1 MPWEMSDNEL
11 RLLLQSVAD
20 EPAPPMPELRLPPR
34 PALAPAISPWLL
46 WCVGVGAALVLV
58 AGALVSWWLLHG
70 GLGVVVGELAALS
83 AQNVPD
89 VVEGLGFTDAIL
101 AGTLIA
107 LLLSPGVPSLAPRQ
121 R

>member
-1 MPWEMSDNEL
+1 MPWEMSDSEL
-11 RLLLQSVAD
+11 RRLLQSAAD

-46 WCVGVGAALVLV
+46 WCVGIGAALVLV
-58 AGALVSWWLLHG
+58 TGALVSWWVLHG

-83 AQNVPD
+83 AQNVPN
-89 VVEGLGFTDAIL
+89 VAEGLGFTDAIL

-107 LLLSPGVPSLAPRQ
+107 LLLSPGGPSLAPRQ